1 LRGHRGSEGRD
12 PIESFEPR
20 RRVLLELLR
29 AALAAVDGR
38 RCTLAALRSERL
50 RERLE
55 RGGPLWAAAVG
66 KAASRMALGAHD
78 ALGGALERVLLIT
91 KDGHLDP
98 ELSEVPGLEA
108 RESGHPVPDQRSLDA
123 GARLL
128 AFIEEM
134 PAGVRPLM
142 LVSGGASSL
151 VEALNPGLGLSDL
164 QRLNRE
170 GLASGLSIE
179 ALNARRGEIS
189 RLKGG
194 QFAARLAGRGALAL
208 LISDVPADDPAVIG
222 SGLLGPVH
230 RGEGAAGAGGRPDDI
245 ERIVVASM
253 SEALGAVRTRAQTL
267 SVHIEEP
274 RFGGSTERLAVRF
287 AHELALGAFQ
297 VRAWGGESALE
308 LPPHPGRGGR
318 NQHLALSVAR
328 LIAGHDL
335 HLLAAGTDGTDGPT
349 DDAGALVDGETCA
362 RVACAG
368 LDVDDCLRRADSGAA
383 LAAAGDLLH
392 TGPTGT
398 NVGDLVMGL
407 KLTEADARAWLNR
420 TPCGC

>member
-1 LRGHRGSEGRD
+1 MRDQRGRQERH
-12 PIESFEPR
+12 PIEDSEPR

-38 RCTLAALRSERL
+38 RCTLEALRSQHL
-50 RERLE
+50 RERMA
-55 RGGPLWAAAVG
+55 RPGRVWVAAVG
-66 KAASRMALGAHD
+66 KAAARMTLGARD

-98 ELSEVPGLEA
+98 ELNELPRLEA
-108 RESGHPVPDQRSLDA
+108 WESGHPVPDQRSLDA

-128 AFIEEM
+128 AFLDEM
-134 PAGVRPLM
+134 PAQVQPLV

-151 VEALNPGLGLSDL
+151 VEALIPGAALADL

-179 ALNARRGEIS
+179 DLNARRRAIS

-194 QFAARLAGRGALAL
+194 QLAGRLAGRGAIAL
-208 LISDVPADDPAVIG
+208 LISDVPGNDPAVIG
-222 SGLLGPVH
+222 SGLAGPASS
-230 RGEGAAGAGGRPDDI
+230 AAGAQGGCADDI
-245 ERIVVASM
+245 VRVVVASM
-253 SEALGAVRTRAQTL
+253 AQALEGVRARAGPLAAHVEAELF
-267 SVHIEEP
+267 S
-274 RFGGSTERLAVRF
+274 GSTERLAVRF
-287 AHELALGAFQ
+287 AHELALGAAPL
-297 VRAWGGESALE
+297 RAWGGESVLE

-328 LIAGHDL
+328 LIAGREL
-335 HLLAAGTDGTDGPT
+335 YLLAAGTDGTDGPT
-349 DDAGALVDGETCA
+349 VDAGALVDGNTCA

-368 LDVDDCLRRADSGAA
+368 LDVDECLRRADSGAA
-383 LAAAGDLLH
+383 LAAAGDLVH

-398 NVGDLVMGL
+398 NVGDLVLGL
-407 KLTEADARAWLNR
+407 ELAEPEARAWLNR
-420 TPCGC
+420 SCGC